1 MNTINLKGKLN
12 WTTDFNLST
21 YKNEVVKLGPKG
33 DPIYAG
39 ASVTMIGKP
48 IGSYFGWLTDGIYLN
63 QAEVDKGPKFNP
75 TGADRSRPGDVRF
88 VDVSGPNGKP
98 DGIINGLDKTIM
110 GNPYPDFYYGMT
122 NRLSFEN
129 ITFGITLQGVYGND
143 VFAATRGTIANS
155 RARYRQQAHL
165 LNYWKSDSDP
175 GDGQTPRPNKQPSGN
190 FRGGFSQLFLDD
202 GSYLRINNI
211 SLGYLLPRKV
221 TKSLKMSSL
230 RFYITAT
237 NPFLYTNYRQFNP
250 DVSNNGS
257 SLEPNVDINDYP
269 LQKSLIVGLNV
280 TF

>member
-143 VFAATRGTIANS
+143 VFAATRGTISNS

-175 GDGQTPRPNKQPSGN
+175 GDGQHQDPTS
-190 FRGGFSQLFLDD
+190 SQAETSEVVSVSYFLTTDLTCA
-202 GSYLRINNI
+202 SII
-211 SLGYLLPRKV
+211 
-221 TKSLKMSSL
+221 
-230 RFYITAT
+230 
-237 NPFLYTNYRQFNP
+237 
-250 DVSNNGS
+250 
-257 SLEPNVDINDYP
+257 
-269 LQKSLIVGLNV
+269 
-280 TF
+280 